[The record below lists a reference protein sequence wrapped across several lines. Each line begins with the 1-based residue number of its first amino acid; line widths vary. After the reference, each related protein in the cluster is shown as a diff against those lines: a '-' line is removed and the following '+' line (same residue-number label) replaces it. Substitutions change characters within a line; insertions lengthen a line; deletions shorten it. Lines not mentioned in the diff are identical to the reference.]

1 MVEANRSACSSISQ
15 LPRMAVFQCVG
26 LRPSTSY
33 NITAVDSDGHV
44 DSLTCSTAKKEEN
57 QCK

>member
-1 MVEANRSACSSISQ
+1 MVEANRVACSSVSQ

-26 LRPSTSY
+26 LCPSTSY

-44 DSLTCSTAKKEEN
+44 DSLTCSTAKEEEN